1 MAISRS
7 CFRSFGRARHGNV
20 GMMFAMLLLPLL
32 LAGGMAIDLGRKSDA
47 RSTIQEAAD
56 MAILRASRLKTINPG
71 MSDEELTNAARRIF
85 DSAIAKNSNIEIVS
99 FKADF
104 DPKTD
109 SFNLAVDAR
118 LKTVLMS
125 IAGVSN
131 LDLKTLSAVS
141 LGEPPYMEVALVL
154 DNTGSMGS
162 NGKLSAMKKAAA
174 ELVESVYSGGE
185 TDSLVAL
192 VPFSQYVNVG
202 AAGASRFWMK
212 DSGRSERAA
221 GETDETDNS
230 GKGPAQAS
238 TARSRRDVI
247 SDSEIAAEPRL
258 SKWNGC
264 VGSRSYPDNISDAG
278 FSSKPVPEVYDGTCP
293 NQIQPLTSDKELVLE
308 EIKGMEARGNTY
320 IAGGLEWGWHVL
332 SNRAPFR
339 EGLPTAQ
346 IRKIGGVKA
355 LVVLTDGENTRA
367 PDYPTHKSSNKTL
380 ADMLTSRLCEEIKK
394 DEIVVYAIS
403 FEVND
408 AGTESLLRDCATSPD
423 FYFDADNGDDLAEA
437 FRVIAGSLRD
447 ITLTR

>member
-1 MAISRS
+1 MARS
-7 CFRSFGRARHGNV
+7 HARFCNFCRARQGNV
-20 GMMFAMLLLPLL
+20 GFMFALLLLPLL

-56 MAILRASRLKTINPG
+56 MAILRASRLKTMNPG
-71 MSDEELTNAARRIF
+71 MSDDELTAAARKIF
-85 DSAIAKNSNIEIVS
+85 DSAIGKNSNIEISS
-99 FKADF
+99 FNADF
-104 DPKTD
+104 DSKTD
-109 SFNLAVDAR
+109 NFNLAIDAR
-118 LKTVLMS
+118 LKTAIMS
-125 IAGVSN
+125 IAGIAN
-131 LDLKTLSAVS
+131 LDLQTLSSVS

-174 ELVESVYSGGE
+174 DLVESVYSGGE

-202 AAGASRFWMK
+202 TAGASRFWMK
-212 DSGRSERAA
+212 DSGRAERAA

-230 GKGPAQAS
+230 GKGPAPAS
-238 TARSRRDVI
+238 TARSRSDVI

-258 SKWNGC
+258 AKWNGC
-264 VGSRSYPDNISDAG
+264 VGSRSYPDNASDTG
-278 FSSKPVPEVYDGTCP
+278 FGTKPVPEVYDGTCP
-293 NQIQPLTSDKELVLE
+293 NQIQPLTNDKELVLE

-320 IAGGLEWGWHVL
+320 IAGGLEWGWRVL

-346 IRKIGGVKA
+346 VRKIGGVKA

-367 PDYPTHKSSNKTL
+367 PDYPTHNSSDRTL
-380 ADMLTSRLCEEIKK
+380 ANTLTSRLCEEIKK

-408 AGTESLLRDCATSPD
+408 PSTESLLRDCATSPD
-423 FYFDADNGDDLAEA
+423 FYFNADNGEDLAEA